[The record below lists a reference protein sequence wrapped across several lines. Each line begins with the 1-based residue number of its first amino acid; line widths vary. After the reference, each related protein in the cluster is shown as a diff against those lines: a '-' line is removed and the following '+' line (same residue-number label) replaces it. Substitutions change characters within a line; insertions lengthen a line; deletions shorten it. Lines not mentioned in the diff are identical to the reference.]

1 MVCSVIIF
9 QGAVCISILFIRPRL
24 LGYAGAPIIL
34 YTPCFVLSVVTAAR
48 ILRMYAEIRDRR
60 AGEGDR
66 SQSTRVI
73 NIGPRMNTSGQSAT
87 MPGSGV
93 SDKLPPP
100 TLGGQTGVTVD
111 LQLRGSC
118 TRSSSRVSVSLTPGT
133 IATNSHTPHFPIELP
148 TLPPM
153 TFPSSYLSQSSPP
166 SSTKDLSFSDVDR
179 GQTPS
184 PIVFARAP
192 VPSAQHHAQLHAAGE
207 PCDNGCPWGRDPE
220 TVHLPPPTVSEEPFM
235 SPASPSRAPISLE
248 VGERMP
254 KFHLPTRSPPSGLRP
269 SLELSPEYSL
279 ARLETDRATLT
290 RCLENL
296 PSSPCSSHR
305 RLISSLASGEGL
317 GCLPNSIYMDRA
329 LEGLPEVDS
338 ADKGSIVKSEDDS
351 VDGCEVVS
359 PGFSESPLKPV
370 RQFYREQPFVP
381 SSTVE

>member
-1 MVCSVIIF
+1 
-9 QGAVCISILFIRPRL
+9 
-24 LGYAGAPIIL
+24 
-34 YTPCFVLSVVTAAR
+34 
-48 ILRMYAEIRDRR
+48 
-60 AGEGDR
+60 
-66 SQSTRVI
+66 
-73 NIGPRMNTSGQSAT
+73 
-87 MPGSGV
+87 
-93 SDKLPPP
+93 
-100 TLGGQTGVTVD
+100 
-111 LQLRGSC
+111 
-118 TRSSSRVSVSLTPGT
+118 
-133 IATNSHTPHFPIELP
+133 
-148 TLPPM
+148 
-153 TFPSSYLSQSSPP
+153 
-166 SSTKDLSFSDVDR
+166 
-179 GQTPS
+179 
-184 PIVFARAP
+184 
-192 VPSAQHHAQLHAAGE
+192 
-207 PCDNGCPWGRDPE
+207 
-220 TVHLPPPTVSEEPFM
+220 
-235 SPASPSRAPISLE
+235 
-248 VGERMP
+248 MP

>member
-1 MVCSVIIF
+1 MVRSAVIF
-9 QGAVCISILFIRPRL
+9 QGAVRISIVLIRPRL

-34 YTPCFVLSVVTAAR
+34 FTPCFVLSVVTAAR
-48 ILRMYAEIRDRR
+48 ILRMYAEIRERR

-73 NIGPRMNTSGQSAT
+73 NIGPRMNTSKQSAT
-87 MPGSGV
+87 MPVSSV
-93 SDKLPPP
+93 SDKHPPP

-111 LQLRGSC
+111 LRLQC
-118 TRSSSRVSVSLTPGT
+118 TRSSSRVSVPLTPGT

-153 TFPSSYLSQSSPP
+153 TFPSSYLSQSSPL

-184 PIVFARAP
+184 PIVFALAP
-192 VPSAQHHAQLHAAGE
+192 VPSSQPHAQLDAAGE
-207 PCDNGCPWGRDPE
+207 PCDNGCASWGLDP
-220 TVHLPPPTVSEEPFM
+220 VLPPPPTVSEEPLA

-254 KFHLPTRSPPSGLRP
+254 RFHLPTRSPPNGLRP

-279 ARLETDRATLT
+279 ARLEADRVTLT

-317 GCLPNSIYMDRA
+317 GFLPNSTYTDRA

-338 ADKGSIVKSEDDS
+338 ADKGSIVKSEDDL
-351 VDGCEVVS
+351 VDECEVVS
-359 PGFSESPLKPV
+359 PEFSEPPLKPV

-381 SSTVE
+381 SLTVK